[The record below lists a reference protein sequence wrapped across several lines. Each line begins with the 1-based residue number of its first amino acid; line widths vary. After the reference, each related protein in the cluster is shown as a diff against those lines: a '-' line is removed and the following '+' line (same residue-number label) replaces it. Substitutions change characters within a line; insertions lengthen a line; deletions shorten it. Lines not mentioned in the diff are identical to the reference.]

1 MSETGHDAEEARPTV
16 LLLRPNYGDVENP
29 VRAHALTPTG
39 TQAACATGG
48 THSRTYGALSNAT
61 AEAHEIQGGG
71 GGGAM
76 KTQWPPAWV
85 AVNLRGAEDPAEL
98 ESDETDRPDRK
109 RPASTGPNQN
119 FAG

>member
-39 TQAACATGG
+39 ARAPGATGG

-61 AEAHEIQGGG
+61 AEAMRFKAE
-71 GGGAM
+71 
-76 KTQWPPAWV
+76 
-85 AVNLRGAEDPAEL
+85 GAEAL
-98 ESDETDRPDRK
+98 
-109 RPASTGPNQN
+109 
-119 FAG
+119 